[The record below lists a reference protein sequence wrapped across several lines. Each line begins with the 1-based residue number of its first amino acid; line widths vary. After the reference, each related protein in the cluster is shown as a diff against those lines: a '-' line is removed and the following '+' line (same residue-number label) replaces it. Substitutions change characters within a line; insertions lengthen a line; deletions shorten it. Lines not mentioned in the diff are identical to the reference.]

1 MSPHG
6 KEKGMERDTGFEPAT
21 SSLGSWHSANVNFVN
36 KELTEEPNEATPISC
51 PSDTILK
58 LAQAILKLSPG
69 DRTQL
74 IVALLGGQPERHPSS
89 G

>member
-1 MSPHG
+1 
-6 KEKGMERDTGFEPAT
+6 
-21 SSLGSWHSANVNFVN
+21 VN

-69 DRTQL
+69 DHTQL